1 MQVIKVGGNELADPA
16 FLQGLAQSVKTI
28 QTETKQPMVIVHGGG
43 KAIANLQRK
52 LGLETKKVDGLR
64 VTDADSMQAA
74 EMVLSGH
81 SNKLIVKAL
90 LAAGV
95 DAIGLSGIDGGL
107 LRCEKKQHPT
117 VDLGFVGNIVEVRDD
132 LLKGLAAQGFTAVIS
147 PISLGFDGN
156 TYNVNADDG
165 ASAVALALKANLLN
179 FVSNVPGVLKNGE
192 RIPTLTIAETETL
205 ITEGVIT
212 DGMIPKVRAACTAV
226 SKGVSQARIV
236 NLAGLA
242 TNLGTVFTADS

>member
-1 MQVIKVGGNELADPA
+1 MQIIKVGGNELADPA

-28 QTETKQPMVIVHGGG
+28 QEKSGEPVVIIHGGG
-43 KAIANLQRK
+43 KAIADLQAK
-52 LGLETKKVDGLR
+52 LGLETVKVDGLR
-64 VTDADSMQAA
+64 VTDAASLEVA
-74 EMVLSGH
+74 EMVLSGQ

-107 LRCEKKQHPT
+107 LRCHKQEHPT
-117 VDLGFVGNIVEVRDD
+117 ADLGFVGTITEVRAEM
-132 LLKGLAAQGFTAVIS
+132 LQQLAAQGFTAVIS
-147 PISLGFDGN
+147 PISLGFDGH
-156 TYNVNADDG
+156 TYNVNADDA
-165 ASAVALALKANLLN
+165 ASAVALALNADLLN

-192 RIPTLTIAETETL
+192 RVPTLTIAETEAL
-205 ITEGVIT
+205 IEQGVIT

-226 SKGVSQARIV
+226 AQGVQQARIV

-242 TNLGTVFTADS
+242 GESGTIFNR

>member
-1 MQVIKVGGNELADPA
+1 MQIIKVGGNELADST
-16 FLQGLAQSVKTI
+16 FLEGLAQSVKAI
-28 QTETKQPMVIVHGGG
+28 QAETKQPVVIVHGGG
-43 KAIANLQRK
+43 KAIADLQSK
-52 LGLETKKVDGLR
+52 LGLEAKKVDGLR
-64 VTDADSMQAA
+64 VTDAASMQAA

-107 LRCEKKQHPT
+107 LRCEKRQHPT
-117 VDLGFVGNIVEVRDD
+117 ADLGFVGNIVEVRAD
-132 LLKGLAAQGFTAVIS
+132 LLNQLAGQGFTAVIS
-147 PISLGFDGN
+147 PISLGVDGH

-165 ASAVALALKANLLN
+165 AMAVALALEAELLN

-192 RIPTLTIAETETL
+192 RIPTLTIDETEAL

-226 SKGVSQARIV
+226 SKGVAQARIV
-236 NLAGLA
+236 NLAGL
-242 TNLGTVFTADS
+242 TQQLGTIFTV